1 VRIVSQVQR
10 ARAGTAP
17 LPADDVVVSRLR
29 AGDERMFAALVDAWS
44 PGMLRAARS
53 FVSDGHTAED
63 VVQEAWL
70 GVLRG
75 IGLFQARSSLRTWAY
90 RILLNI
96 AKTRGAREA
105 RTVPMSSLGPVDDEH
120 APTVDPARF
129 RGPDDRWPG
138 GWRSFPPEWP
148 SPEQQVVAAEM
159 RRHLAAALAA
169 LPARQ
174 RVVVSLRDV
183 HGYSSEEVCA
193 MLDISPGNLRV
204 LLHRG
209 RASLRGTL
217 EDQLTQGVVS

>member
-1 VRIVSQVQR
+1 MSQVER
-10 ARAGTAP
+10 ARASTAT
-17 LPADDVVVSRLR
+17 LPPDDVAVSRLR

-44 PGMLRAARS
+44 PGMLRAART
-53 FVSDGHTAED
+53 FVADRHTAED

-75 IGLFQARSSLRTWAY
+75 IGAFQGRSSLRTWTY

-105 RTVPMSSLGPVDDEH
+105 RTVPMSSLAPVDDDH
-120 APTVDPARF
+120 GPTVDPARF

-148 SPEQQVVAAEM
+148 SPEQQVMAAEM
-159 RRHLAAALAA
+159 RTHLAAALAA

-174 RVVVSLRDV
+174 RVAVSLRDV

-217 EDQLTQGVVS
+217 ENQLTQGAVS

>member
-1 VRIVSQVQR
+1 MSQVER
-10 ARAGTAP
+10 APAPTAA
-17 LPADDVVVSRLR
+17 LPPDDVVVSRLR

-44 PGMLRAARS
+44 PGMLRAARA
-53 FVSDGHTAED
+53 FVPDRHTAED

-70 GVLRG
+70 GILRG
-75 IGLFQARSSLRTWAY
+75 IGSFQARSSLRTWAY
-90 RILLNI
+90 RIVVNI
-96 AKTRGAREA
+96 AKTRGARDA
-105 RTVPMSSLGPVDDEH
+105 RTVPMSSLGPLDDDH
-120 APTVDPARF
+120 GPTVDPARF

-148 SPEQQVVAAEM
+148 SPEQAVVAAEM
-159 RRHLAAALAA
+159 RRHLAATLAA

-204 LLHRG
+204 LLHRA

-217 EDQLTQGVVS
+217 EDQLTQGAVS

>member
-1 VRIVSQVQR
+1 MSQVER
-10 ARAGTAP
+10 AAARTAA
-17 LPADDVVVSRLR
+17 LPPDDVVVSRLR
-29 AGDERMFAALVDAWS
+29 VGDEQMFAALVDAWS
-44 PGMLRAARS
+44 PGMLRAARA
-53 FVSDGHTAED
+53 FVADGHTAED

-75 IGLFQARSSLRTWAY
+75 IGSFQARSSLRTWAY
-90 RILLNI
+90 RILVNI
-96 AKTRGAREA
+96 AKTRGARDA
-105 RTVPMSSLGPVDDEH
+105 RTVPMSSLAPLDDDH

-138 GWRSFPPEWP
+138 GWRQLPPEWP
-148 SPEQQVVAAEM
+148 SPEEEVVAAEM
-159 RRHLAAALAA
+159 RRQLAAALAV

-183 HGYSSEEVCA
+183 QGYSSEEVCA

-204 LLHRG
+204 LLHRA

-217 EDQLTQGVVS
+217 EHRLARGGSR